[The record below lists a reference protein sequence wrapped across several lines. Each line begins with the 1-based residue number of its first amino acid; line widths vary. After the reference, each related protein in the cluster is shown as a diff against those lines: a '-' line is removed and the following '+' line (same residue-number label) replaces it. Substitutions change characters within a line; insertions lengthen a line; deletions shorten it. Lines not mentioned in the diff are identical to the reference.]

1 MSLQVAQTA
10 AAAELLAGDVLL
22 CLKQV
27 IAITGLS
34 RSSIYSHMKA
44 GIFPL
49 QVPVGSRGVRWSL
62 NEVRQWMSGQLTLR
76 GSRAQQSTDR
86 SGRTP

>member
-10 AAAELLAGDVLL
+10 SAPELLAGDVLL

-34 RSSIYSHMKA
+34 RSSIYSYMKA
-44 GIFPL
+44 GMFPL

-62 NEVRQWMSGQLTLR
+62 NEVRHWMAGQLMLR
-76 GSRAQQSTDR
+76 GVRAYQSTDC
-86 SGRTP
+86 SVRTP